1 MRFGELRGKQRC
13 LIVEDPET
21 SSLLWLLLKLALV
34 LVACVLE
41 RWLLVP
47 LLRLWLLLVL
57 LELLV

>member
-21 SSLLWLLLKLALV
+21 SPLLWLLLKLALV